1 MTRSV
6 KKTPVQS
13 TTLAR
18 SEKKDKKI
26 WHGRLR
32 HLDKQRLAQA
42 GDLEGFV
49 ATDARAVSD
58 PRVMDKDGRH
68 YMTTAEELDEAKQN
82 ARKHPGDAKAL
93 ERELHK
99 LRAK

>member
-6 KKTPVQS
+6 KKTPMQS
-13 TTLAR
+13 NATAR
-18 SEKKDKKI
+18 SEKKDKQI

-49 ATDARAVSD
+49 ATDERAVSD
-58 PRVMDKDGRH
+58 PRSMAKDGRH
-68 YMTTAEELDEAKQN
+68 YLSPAEQLDAAKMS
-82 ARKHPGDAKAL
+82 AAKHPADAKAL
-93 ERELHK
+93 ERGLHK

>member
-13 TTLAR
+13 NTIAR

-32 HLDKQRLAQA
+32 HLDKQRLSQA
-42 GDLEGFV
+42 GDLDGFV
-49 ATDARAVSD
+49 ASDVRAVSD
-58 PRVMDKDGRH
+58 PRGMAKDGKH
-68 YMTTAEELDEAKQN
+68 YLSPAEELDAAKMS
-82 ARKHPGDAKAL
+82 AAKHPADAKAL

>member
-6 KKTPVQS
+6 KKAPVKS
-13 TTLAR
+13 TTGAR
-18 SEKKDKKI
+18 SEKVDKKI

-32 HLDKQRLAQA
+32 HADKQRLSQA

-58 PRVMDKDGRH
+58 PRSMDKDGRH
-68 YMTTAEELDEAKQN
+68 FMTSSEELRAAKMN
-82 ARKHPGDAKAL
+82 AAKHLGDGKAL